1 MIRIDAAVL
10 AIVAALGLT
19 ACPQGD
25 VDPADGPLPTA
36 QPPGEMDT
44 LDQAETTPAEADRRP
59 ILTVSD
65 TDPPHLV
72 DTAGQAVYVLAGN
85 DDGSRCDAAC
95 EDAWPPVQ
103 AEDAQA
109 LADPAGLQPQLGTMP
124 RADGGNHVTWDG
136 QPLYRYAADSGTGAT
151 AGHGVDDQW
160 GSWSLVSPEGAPVTD

>member
-1 MIRIDAAVL
+1 MIRINAAVL
-10 AIVAALGLT
+10 AIAAAVGLT
-19 ACPQGD
+19 ACPQGG
-25 VDPADGPLPTA
+25 VDPADGPLPIT
-36 QPPGEMDT
+36 QPPESM
-44 LDQAETTPAEADRRP
+44 ETPEQVGATPAEADRRP

-65 TDPPHLV
+65 TDPQHLV

-85 DDGSRCDAAC
+85 DDGSQCDAEC

-109 LADPAGLQPQLGTMP
+109 QANPAGLAPHLGTMP
-124 RADGGNHVTWDG
+124 RDDGGVHVTWDG

-160 GSWSLVSPEGAPVTD
+160 GTWSLVSPEGPPVPH